1 MLRRVWQ
8 RVSISSEA
16 NIDFVFTIMLY
27 AMIIVIIDVVI
38 VVIPIKNDNDH
49 IDRATDV
56 NGCAII
62 NY

>member
-1 MLRRVWQ
+1 MV
-8 RVSISSEA
+8 
-16 NIDFVFTIMLY
+16 Y
-27 AMIIVIIDVVI
+27 AMIIVIRDVVI